1 MIPFPPAR
9 LKDVE
14 LEVINDCYTK
24 IKESEDKR
32 RLYWT
37 FGCFFGWL
45 AIDLLMLFI
54 LKPTTG
60 DQDMNILFGSLILG
74 SIAAIIIGR
83 KIAKYINKK
92 RILAMSKDFLDHKK
106 ELMVQKILDAH
117 HIDNDIEFFK
127 SAYVFGPIDY
137 TKRSSIDKF
146 LSSENKTLDEY
157 LSLLSEKEL
166 AILTE
171 PYKQQLTLEAKARV
185 DEFFIKKDEQSIQN
199 MEFYEKGKEFFYSG
213 YPKNL
218 ANLKI
223 WQVK

>member
-1 MIPFPPAR
+1 
-9 LKDVE
+9 
-14 LEVINDCYTK
+14 
-24 IKESEDKR
+24 
-32 RLYWT
+32 
-37 FGCFFGWL
+37 
-45 AIDLLMLFI
+45 MLFI

-60 DQDMNILFGSLILG
+60 DNDMNILFGSLVLG
-74 SIAAIIIGR
+74 SIAAAPIGYT
-83 KIAKYINKK
+83 IAKYINKK
-92 RILAMSKDFLDHKK
+92 KFLAMSKDFLDHKK

-117 HIDNDIEFFK
+117 HIDNDVEFFK

-171 PYKQQLTLEAKARV
+171 PYKQQLVLEAKARV
-185 DEFFIKKDEQSIQN
+185 DEFFIKKDEQSVQN

-213 YPKNL
+213 LPKNL
-218 ANLKI
+218 AN
-223 WQVK
+223 V

>member
-1 MIPFPPAR
+1 MIFFSDAR
-9 LKDVE
+9 LKEVE
-14 LEVINDCYTK
+14 FEVIEDCHTK
-24 IKESEDKR
+24 FQIDEDKR

-45 AIDLLMLFI
+45 VIDLVMLFI

-60 DQDMNILFGSLILG
+60 DNDMNILFGSLILG
-74 SIAAIIIGR
+74 SIAAIIIGH

-92 RILAMSKDFLDHKK
+92 KFLAMSKDFLDHKK

-117 HIDNDIEFFK
+117 HINNDIEFFK

-146 LSSENKTLDEY
+146 LSSENKSLDEY

-171 PYKQQLTLEAKARV
+171 PYKQQLALEAKARV
-185 DEFFIKKDEQSIQN
+185 DEFFIKKDEQSVQN

-213 YPKNL
+213 LPKNL
-218 ANLKI
+218 AN
-223 WQVK
+223 V

>member
-9 LKDVE
+9 LKEIE
-14 LEVINDCYTK
+14 LEVINDCYAK

-45 AIDLLMLFI
+45 AIDLVMLSI

-60 DQDMNILFGSLILG
+60 DSDMNILFGSLVLG
-74 SIAAIIIGR
+74 SIAAAPIGYT
-83 KIAKYINKK
+83 IAKYINKK
-92 RILAMSKDFLDHKK
+92 KFLAMSKDFLDHKK
-106 ELMVQKILDAH
+106 ELMVQKILDEY
-117 HIDNDIEFFK
+117 HINNDIDFFK
-127 SAYVFGPIDY
+127 QAYVFGIMDY
-137 TKRSSIDKF
+137 TKRSTIDKF
-146 LSSENKTLDEY
+146 LQSQNKTLDEY
-157 LSLLSEKEL
+157 LSLLSKKEL

-185 DEFFIKKDEQSIQN
+185 DEFFIKKDEQSVQN

-213 YPKNL
+213 LPKNL
-218 ANLKI
+218 AN
-223 WQVK
+223 V